1 MRFARFS
8 LISVLCCLALIGAF
22 RLMGN
27 RHVLDGITIPR
38 RTLCNSQCF
47 QKFVP
52 NSSTIQQI
60 EARLW
65 AFTQLGYS
73 VRNYGTTGTRINGSV
88 QSLYVIVPPFYPL
101 LSPMRVRL
109 IYNSRYLVTE
119 VSIRLVNNR

>member
-8 LISVLCCLALIGAF
+8 LISMLCCLTLIGAF
-22 RLMGN
+22 RFLGN
-27 RHVLDGITIPR
+27 HRLLDGITIPR

-88 QSLYVIVPPFYPL
+88 QALYVIVPPLYPL
-101 LSPMRVRL
+101 LSPLRVRL

-119 VSIRLVNNR
+119 ISIRLIPPR